1 MPDDEPDEEP
11 DEFDV
16 EGVRTHRRGV
26 HRARPGVVSRWGPT
40 VLTVA
45 TVLAVL
51 LLVVAALLL
60 VGPSGIAQLVTR
72 GWDSL
77 SSAEAFALT
86 G

>member
-1 MPDDEPDEEP
+1 MPDHEVEEP

-16 EGVRTHRRGV
+16 DGVPTHRRGA
-26 HRARPGVVSRWGPT
+26 HRARPGVVTRWGPT

-45 TVLAVL
+45 TALAVL
-51 LLVVAALLL
+51 LLVVALLVL
-60 VGPSGIAQLVTR
+60 VGPSGLAQLVSG

-77 SSAEAFALT
+77 RSAEAFALT